1 MSPLNWRVWKMIA
14 NVHGIS
20 ILVVGLTLP
29 PSTVSAK
36 PSSKS
41 KTKVNDP
48 LRNASPTPPP
58 GVLQAFQNP
67 YIVSVFKPGGD
78 IKARTD
84 KQEATAKDVAQV
96 ISRLKPVPDDRVHFF
111 NWVDRADS
119 PVVFAGWS
127 VGIDSVRDFH
137 NGQVITIRSGPQVHS
152 KTDAARIT
160 VMNMFV
166 EEYLWSN
173 GTLRY
178 LRGKAHPAFGTAPR
192 FSRF

>member
-1 MSPLNWRVWKMIA
+1 MRHLNWRVSTMIA
-14 NVHGIS
+14 NVHGVR
-20 ILVVGLTLP
+20 ILIAGLMLLP
-29 PSTVSAK
+29 FNVSAK
-36 PSSKS
+36 PPSKS
-41 KTKVNDP
+41 KVKVNDP
-48 LRNASPTPPP
+48 LKNASPIPPP

-67 YIVSVFKPGGD
+67 YIVSVLKPGGD

-84 KQEATAKDVAQV
+84 KQEATARDVAQV
-96 ISRLKPVPDDRVHFF
+96 ISRLRPVPDERVQFF

-119 PVVFAGWS
+119 PVAFAGWS
-127 VGIDSVRDFH
+127 VGIDSVRDVPE
-137 NGQVITIRSGPQVHS
+137 GQVITLRSGPQVHS
-152 KTDAARIT
+152 KTDAARIC

-178 LRGKAHPAFGTAPR
+178 LRGKAHPTFGTAPR